1 MGKIL
6 DKLLSLRVGLPV
18 LVILN
23 LIDAVSTHAALTLG
37 IATEANPIM
46 AWAWSVGPWMFW
58 VMKMMAVGFAMALV
72 EMYVRRNDDRP
83 RPIEWAVLFLNG
95 LYVLVVGTGLV
106 GWALYLG
113 SL

>member
-6 DKLLSLRVGLPV
+6 DKLLSLKVGLPV

-58 VMKMMAVGFAMALV
+58 VMKMMATGSALALV
-72 EMYVRRNDDRP
+72 EMYVRQNERP
-83 RPIEWAVLFLNG
+83 RPIERVVLFLNG
-95 LYVLVVGTGLV
+95 LYVLVVGSGLV